1 MSWLPTPARH
11 AVMVAM
17 TLHQQPVPRMRGRR
31 AFVTGG
37 GSGIG
42 LASAVRLAAEGAA
55 VAVADVRT
63 DLATQVAARI
73 TAARGRAVAITT
85 DVSDET
91 STATAVTAAADQLG
105 GLDTIVACAGVLH
118 AAMTHELTLQQWQR
132 VIGINLTG
140 TFLPVREALP
150 HLLDAGGGSIVTIG
164 SIASVVAGGYAASYD
179 ASKAGVVALTRAVA
193 VQYADRGVRANCV
206 CPGHVATSLKA
217 HSTDTMAGPVSAP
230 SSGPVNRVQA
240 PMTRRADPAEIAAV
254 VAFLCSEE
262 STFMTGTTVM
272 VDGGYTT
279 V

>member
-1 MSWLPTPARH
+1 MI
-11 AVMVAM
+11 AM
-17 TLHQQPVPRMRGRR
+17 TLHRQPVPRMRGRR

-37 GSGIG
+37 ASGIG
-42 LASAVRLAAEGAA
+42 LACAVRLAAEGAT
-55 VAVADVRT
+55 VAVADVRA
-63 DLATQVAARI
+63 DLATQVVARI
-73 TAARGRAVAITT
+73 TAERGRAVAITT

-91 STATAVTAAADQLG
+91 STAAAVASAADQLG

-132 VIGINLTG
+132 VIGVNLTG

-150 HLLDAGGGSIVTIG
+150 HLLEAGGGSIVTIG

-217 HSTDTMAGPVSAP
+217 HSTETMAGPVSAP

-240 PMTRRADPAEIAAV
+240 PMTRRADPAEVAAV
-254 VAFLCSEE
+254 VAFLCSDE
-262 STFMTGTTVM
+262 STFMTGATVM